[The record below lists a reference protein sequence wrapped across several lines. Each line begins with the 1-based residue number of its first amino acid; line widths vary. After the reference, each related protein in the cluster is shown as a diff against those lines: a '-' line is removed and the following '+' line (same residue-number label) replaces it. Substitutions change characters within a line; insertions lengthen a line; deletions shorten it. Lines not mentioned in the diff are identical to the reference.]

1 MSTGEQKTESEERLL
16 MQKAA
21 KGDRASFAALYE
33 RFKGPVMSYLVTL
46 VRDRNLAEELAQETF
61 LKAYRAR
68 ETYEPKAKVS
78 TWLWTIAK
86 NTAFDHLAKKKEK
99 PLASY
104 ENDDGEMPSLLDTLE
119 SPLPI
124 AEAALIDEL
133 DRRAVEE
140 CMAELS
146 DQERQIVG
154 LRIFSD
160 LSYEEISER
169 FSLPLGSV
177 KTKLFRAKAKLT
189 ECFRRGGHAG

>member
-1 MSTGEQKTESEERLL
+1 MTEAEERLF
-16 MQKAA
+16 MTKAA
-21 KGDRASFAALYE
+21 QGDRTAFAAIYE

-46 VRDRNLAEELAQETF
+46 VRDRNLAEELTQETF

-86 NTAFDHLAKKKEK
+86 NSAFDHLAKKKEK
-99 PLASY
+99 PISAY
-104 ENDDGEMPSLLDTLE
+104 ENEEGETSSLLDTLE
-119 SPLPI
+119 SPLPH

-146 DQERQIVG
+146 TQDRQIVG

-160 LSYEEISER
+160 LSYEEIAER
-169 FSLPLGSV
+169 FQLPLGSV